1 MSPPTKDAPEDD
13 GPFPP
18 PRQNP
23 ALFGH
28 GEAERT
34 VLEAW
39 ASGRMPHAWLI
50 SGPKGVGKATFA
62 HRMARFALAGEAGGL
77 FGAPENLALDPSH
90 SVFRRAASGGH
101 ADLRTVEIGV
111 NPKTGKLR
119 TEIIAEDV
127 RGLAGFF
134 HMTAAEGGWR
144 VAVIDAA
151 DDMNSVAAN
160 GVLKILEEPPPD
172 ALLLLVSHAP
182 ARLLPTI
189 RSRCR
194 KLMLRALAEDD
205 VVRILREG
213 MPEIDE
219 EEARLLARLSE
230 GSPGRAIELARRNG
244 PSLYREL
251 LASLNGLP
259 ELDIRAIGA
268 LGDKAAGRGS
278 DNESFETVTE
288 LLRGVLARLLRAKA
302 TGDIQAPDPIEATLL
317 ARLIERGGL
326 ELWADAIAAA
336 EDLLSS
342 ADRQSLDR
350 RQVLQTALLGL
361 ETPARG

>member
-1 MSPPTKDAPEDD
+1 MSPPAKDAADSH

-18 PRQNP
+18 PRENP
-23 ALFGH
+23 ALFGN
-28 GEAERT
+28 GDAERS

-62 HRMARFALAGEAGGL
+62 HRMARFALAGEAEGL
-77 FGAPENLALDPSH
+77 FGAPESLALDPSH
-90 SVFRRAASGGH
+90 PVFHRAASGGH
-101 ADLRTVEIGV
+101 ADLRTVEIGI

-119 TEIIAEDV
+119 TEIVAEDA
-127 RGLAGFF
+127 RELAGFF

-144 VAVIDAA
+144 VAIIDAA
-151 DDMNSVAAN
+151 DDMNRTAAN
-160 GVLKILEEPPPD
+160 AVLKILEEPPPD

-194 KLMLRALAEDD
+194 KLILRALDEGD
-205 VVRILREG
+205 VVRILSDGMREIG
-213 MPEIDE
+213 E

-230 GSPGRAIELARRNG
+230 GSPGRAIELARRDG
-244 PSLYREL
+244 PALYREL
-251 LASLNGLP
+251 LALLNGLP
-259 ELDIRAIGA
+259 VLDIRAIAA
-268 LGDKAAGRGS
+268 LGDKTTGRGG
-278 DNESFETVTE
+278 DNESFETVVE

-302 TGDIQAPDPIEATLL
+302 TGEVMAPDPIEAALL
-317 ARLIERGGL
+317 SRLIERGGV
-326 ELWADAIAAA
+326 EAWADAIASA
-336 EDLLSS
+336 EDLLRS
-342 ADRQSLDR
+342 ADWQNLDR

-361 ETPARG
+361 EAPARG